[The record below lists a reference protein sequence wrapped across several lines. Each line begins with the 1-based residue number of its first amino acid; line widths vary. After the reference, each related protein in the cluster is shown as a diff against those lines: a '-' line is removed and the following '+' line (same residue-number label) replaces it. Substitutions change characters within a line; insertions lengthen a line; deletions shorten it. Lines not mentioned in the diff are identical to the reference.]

1 MSEEFVK
8 HLSELYRLSKDET
21 DAILNPNPDSLKK
34 LSIEKLVAIYGEIVE
49 KAFEKLK
56 DSCYEYF
63 TYDADGQELDDYI
76 IYEVCLKRH
85 LPIKM
90 KTLIKY
96 LSGDL
101 KLLEKAI
108 RNVLMSNPEGKK
120 KLERLIASKKADI
133 DKRIKIILKE
143 IEYQHE
149 LEIMDYIKININTCD
164 TRFINFNKI
173 DIKEYLNNMLKFFKN
188 KYEPEIVALI
198 KTTMGIDL
206 EIISDYKGIVKS
218 VLRELEKE
226 LNVSIIASKDGE
238 EEISTDTDFNKYRHI
253 VSVMVEE
260 RLWRELKEATHIEE
274 ISVVDFTNIDDD
286 EVEEYTAWVV
296 WKPRKNPE
304 SAVKAVG

>member
-260 RLWRELKEATHIEE
+260 RLWRELKETTHIEE

>member
-96 LSGDL
+96 LSDDL

-260 RLWRELKEATHIEE
+260 RLWRELKETTHIEE